1 MYLNLEEGKTM
12 GRSAI
17 LPVAELLIFPRPL
30 VSFFQK
36 CKKRKTVMKVGNPTF
51 KLREFVSGSLS
62 TCSTVA
68 VKRETTIMMALA

>member
-1 MYLNLEEGKTM
+1 MNLKLEEGKTM

-36 CKKRKTVMKVGNPTF
+36 KTVMKVGNPTF

-62 TCSTVA
+62 SSSTVA
-68 VKRETTIMMALA
+68 VKRETTMALA

>member
-1 MYLNLEEGKTM
+1 MNLKLEEGKTM

-36 CKKRKTVMKVGNPTF
+36 CKKKNGYEGSNPTF

-62 TCSTVA
+62 RSSIVA
-68 VKRETTIMMALA
+68 VKRETTMALA

>member
-1 MYLNLEEGKTM
+1 MNLKLEEGKIM

-36 CKKRKTVMKVGNPTF
+36 RKKKTVMKVGNPTF

-68 VKRETTIMMALA
+68 VKRETTMTLA